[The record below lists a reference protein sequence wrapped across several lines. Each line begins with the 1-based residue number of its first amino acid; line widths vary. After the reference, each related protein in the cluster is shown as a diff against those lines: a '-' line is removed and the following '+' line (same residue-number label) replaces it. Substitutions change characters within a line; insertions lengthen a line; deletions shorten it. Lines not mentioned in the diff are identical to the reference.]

1 MKRPESNDRAAN
13 VPMTSQDVSALIG
26 PIIGFLHESGFS
38 KKTILAECRAAVQK
52 SGSKVSKLPVTHVEF
67 GKDAID
73 IVNRWLRDPQYLNRH
88 GRPDEL
94 PFAGAKSLTSLVRD
108 CRVEVSPNR
117 ALLNLLNF
125 KMVTQVASKKYRL
138 LARSMTFWHSDYL
151 PFEPNFRFL
160 IDATRA
166 ALSRLQQPKSKLF
179 WQCADNPRIHPRLT
193 KDFLSFVKQ
202 RGLSFMHE
210 MNDWLD
216 EHDISD
222 GSAAQRKAPRKR
234 LGVSVFSIVSD
245 P

>member
-1 MKRPESNDRAAN
+1 MKRPESSNRAAN
-13 VPMTSQDVSALIG
+13 APMTSQEVSALIG
-26 PIIGFLHESGFS
+26 PIIGFLHESGLS
-38 KKTILAECRAAVQK
+38 KKSLLAECRAAVQK
-52 SGSKVSKLPVTHVEF
+52 AGSKVSKIPVTHVAF

-73 IVNRWLRDPQYLNRH
+73 IVNRWLRDPKYLNRH

-94 PFAGAKSLTSLVRD
+94 PFAGARSLTSLVRD
-108 CRVEVSPNR
+108 CRVEVSPKS
-117 ALLNLLNF
+117 ALLNLLAF

-138 LARSMTFWHSDYL
+138 LARSMTFWHSDHL

-160 IDATRA
+160 VDATRA
-166 ALSRLQQPKSKLF
+166 ALSRLQQPKSALS

-193 KDFLSFVKQ
+193 KAFLNFVKQ

-222 GSAAQRKAPRKR
+222 ESSAKRKIPMKR
-234 LGVSVFSIVSD
+234 LGVSVFSIASD